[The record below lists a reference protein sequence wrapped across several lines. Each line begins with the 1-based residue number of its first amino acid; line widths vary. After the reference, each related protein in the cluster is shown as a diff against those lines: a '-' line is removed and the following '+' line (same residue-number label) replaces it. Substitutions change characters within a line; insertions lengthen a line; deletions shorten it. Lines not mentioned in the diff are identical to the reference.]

1 MVTQI
6 GIMIDVHIFDAS
18 IIAVSKALALPGVE
32 WGKFGDSFLE
42 EVKADL

>member
-6 GIMIDVHIFDAS
+6 GIMIDVYIFDAS
-18 IIAVSKALALPGVE
+18 SIAVSKALALPRVE
-32 WGKFGDSFLE
+32 WGKLGDSFLE